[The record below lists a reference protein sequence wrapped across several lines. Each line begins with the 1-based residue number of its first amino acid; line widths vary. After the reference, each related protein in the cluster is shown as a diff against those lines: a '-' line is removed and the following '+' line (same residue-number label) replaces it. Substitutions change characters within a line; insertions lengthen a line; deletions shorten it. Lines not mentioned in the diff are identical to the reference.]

1 MTEVEHTK
9 KYGYKIEISKLPSSE
24 GGGYLAIVPRLPGC
38 MSDGDSPQEA
48 LKNVEDAISCWIE
61 TASELGREIPI
72 EDEYKVEDD
81 FSGKL
86 TLRMPKS
93 LHKMVTEQA
102 EQEGCSINQLIMM
115 YISMGLGNEF
125 GKNQVSINFDASSDI
140 FQKMINKQWKN
151 HVPVENNRNILLD
164 IKDICSDDDLTV
176 DSCSRDTNLGRGW

>member
-1 MTEVEHTK
+1 
-9 KYGYKIEISKLPSSE
+9 
-24 GGGYLAIVPRLPGC
+24 
-38 MSDGDSPQEA
+38 
-48 LKNVEDAISCWIE
+48 
-61 TASELGREIPI
+61 
-72 EDEYKVEDD
+72 
-81 FSGKL
+81 
-86 TLRMPKS
+86 
-93 LHKMVTEQA
+93 MVTEQA